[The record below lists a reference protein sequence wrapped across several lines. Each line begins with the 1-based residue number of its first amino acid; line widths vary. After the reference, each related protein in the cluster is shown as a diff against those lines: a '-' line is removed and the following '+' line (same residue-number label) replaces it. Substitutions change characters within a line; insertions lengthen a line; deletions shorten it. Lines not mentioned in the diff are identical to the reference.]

1 MKKFIF
7 AVIVVAA
14 AVFCSGGVGTH
25 YACEYRTHVVKD
37 GETLFQI
44 AEQYASQQDRWDDLR
59 GIVCDIQYANKMT
72 LSSRNDLQPGQRII
86 IPLNKKAK

>member
-25 YACEYRTHVVKD
+25 YACEYRTHVVKN
-37 GETLFQI
+37 GET
-44 AEQYASQQDRWDDLR
+44 
-59 GIVCDIQYANKMT
+59 
-72 LSSRNDLQPGQRII
+72 P
-86 IPLNKKAK
+86 